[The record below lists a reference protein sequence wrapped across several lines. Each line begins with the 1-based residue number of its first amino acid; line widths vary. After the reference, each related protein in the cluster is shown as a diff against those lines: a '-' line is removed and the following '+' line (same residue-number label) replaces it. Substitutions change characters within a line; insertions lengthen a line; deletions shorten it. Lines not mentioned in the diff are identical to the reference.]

1 MLLCGSMLCV
11 VLAMVCFYYS
21 FRGSAYRDQFYA
33 EEKGIHAV
41 LSFCLAVL
49 GFVVVVVAYSAVRS

>member
-1 MLLCGSMLCV
+1 MLLYGSFFCV
-11 VLAMVCFYYS
+11 VLAMVCFYS
-21 FRGSAYRDQFYA
+21 SLRGSAYRDQFYA